1 MNKLKRKKNKNK
13 NKNSWF
19 TIYFLGGIVGVPMSV
34 MCQFWIAFLEMDFR
48 RYKDFSVNGRKLD
61 VHFWKM
67 QHSTNGV
74 SINFFFFLFFFFSGV
89 EGGQCSCL
97 ALQLDHSFF
106 FLKVIKFMSDW
117 TGIVR
122 AWSRLD
128 DGFSHPNIHPTFTSG
143 LDFTRKIINFLF
155 RIFLIVYG
163 YYKHYK
169 K

>member
-48 RYKDFSVNGRKLD
+48 RYKDFSVNRRKLD

-74 SINFFFFLFFFFSGV
+74 SINFFFFFFFLFLFWSRRWAMLLFSITAGSLLFF
-89 EGGQCSCL
+89 
-97 ALQLDHSFF
+97 FF
-106 FLKVIKFMSDW
+106 FLKVIKFMSDL

-128 DGFSHPNIHPTFTSG
+128 DGFSHPNTHTHTQ
-143 LDFTRKIINFLF
+143 LL
-155 RIFLIVYG
+155 LQV
-163 YYKHYK
+163 
-169 K
+169 

>member
-1 MNKLKRKKNKNK
+1 VESLESLWALCVNSGLPFLKWTLGVIKTSLSIGESLMSISERCN
-13 NKNSWF
+13 
-19 TIYFLGGIVGVPMSV
+19 TAQMVFLST
-34 MCQFWIAFLEMDFR
+34 
-48 RYKDFSVNGRKLD
+48 FS
-61 VHFWKM
+61 F
-67 QHSTNGV
+67 
-74 SINFFFFLFFFFSGV
+74 IFFFFFSGV

-106 FLKVIKFMSDW
+106 FLKVIKFMSDL